1 MKFWKS
7 FSRHNAVGLL
17 LACVLAGFLGVLVVN
32 QTQEQLL
39 RQHAERGA
47 IMQVMALADMVS
59 GAVRQDPAV
68 EPVDNLNTILQ
79 EWQAYHLE
87 VRTIR
92 VIKLDGSR
100 LLASTA
106 SDDYKPQ
113 ALPRRLTQDEKPLY
127 DLGHRLRQA
136 VDINREEGIQRKEE
150 MEKKYLKDGLV
161 EIAAPYKINDK
172 VAGFVQI
179 SAYLNIP
186 ETSIGHSPA
195 ILLSLI
201 PVLLFVLLSQT
212 PFFTSAENRK
222 PATRLVLKPS
232 ILAFVLLV
240 LGLGFFNSLCI
251 DKYSADRQNWE
262 RTLVQGHH
270 DQRAQVANIFE
281 KLNLTDTYNGNR
293 AYSLAYLYIRTP
305 ALDRE
310 DPRFS
315 NAGLDTKVDEAA
327 ISEVEKQETGL
338 VRKSLWGVFALAF
351 LVLAFFAAGWAA
363 RLWHTFNR
371 YRYAYL
377 YIAPAIISMLVLV
390 FFPFGYGI
398 TLSFT
403 DSNIYTASKP
413 LTDSWIWFQNY
424 VSILGQFDLFTKTE
438 DGGSVLN
445 YSSFYWTLLMT
456 FIWTIANV
464 IVGVSVGLML
474 ALALNTKDLRF
485 KTLYRVILILPWAI
499 PNYITALIW
508 KGMFHQQF
516 GAINQVIQMFGGS
529 PVAWYDSTFTSFL
542 TNLAT
547 NGWLSFPFMMV
558 ISLGALQSIDASMYE
573 AARVE
578 GANRWQQFRYIT
590 LPSLKPTLVPA
601 IILSVVWT
609 FNMFNVIYLVSGGEP
624 AGSTEILV
632 TKAYKIAFEEYRYG
646 YAAAYSTIIF
656 GILVIYSIF
665 QNRISKASSGNN

>member
-32 QTQEQLL
+32 QTQAQLL

-59 GAVRQDPAV
+59 GAMRQNPAV
-68 EPVDNLNTILQ
+68 EPVDNLGTILQ
-79 EWQAYHLE
+79 EWQLYHLE
-87 VRTIR
+87 VKTIR
-92 VIKLDGSR
+92 VVKLDGSR

-106 SDDYKPQ
+106 SDDFKPK
-113 ALPRRLTQDEKPLY
+113 ALPRKLTPDEKALY

-150 MEKKYLKDGLV
+150 MEKEYLTDGLV
-161 EIAAPYKINDK
+161 KISAPYKIDDK
-172 VAGFVQI
+172 VAGFVQV
-179 SAYLNIP
+179 SAFLNIP
-186 ETSIGHSPA
+186 ETGIGTLPA
-195 ILLSLI
+195 ILLAISPL
-201 PVLLFVLLSQT
+201 LLFILLSQT

-222 PATRLVLKPS
+222 SATRLVVKPS
-232 ILAFVLLV
+232 LLAGILLL
-240 LGLGFFNSLCI
+240 LGLGVFNSYCI
-251 DKYSADRQNWE
+251 DKYSGNRQNWE
-262 RTLVQGHH
+262 RQLVQGHH
-270 DQRAQVANIFE
+270 DQQAQVANIFE
-281 KLNLTDTYNGNR
+281 KLNLPDTYNGNR
-293 AYSLAYLYIRTP
+293 SYSLAYLYIRTP
-305 ALDRE
+305 ALNRE

-315 NAGLDTKVDEAA
+315 NAGLDAKVDEEA
-327 ISEVEKQETGL
+327 ISEVEKTETGL
-338 VRKSLWGVFALAF
+338 VRKSLWGVFALAA
-351 LVLAFFAAGWAA
+351 LTLTFFAVGWAA
-363 RLWHTFNR
+363 RLWNTFNR

-403 DSNIYTASKP
+403 DSNIYNASKP
-413 LTDSWIWFQNY
+413 LLDTWVWFKNY

-438 DGGSVLN
+438 DGSVLN

-578 GANRWQQFRYIT
+578 GAGRWQQFRYIT

-656 GILVIYSIF
+656 GILVIYSVF